1 MSDHIPKAGDFL
13 TIVDVEHIVEAIV
26 TRQEKFPGEP
36 VGVTIALILMNI
48 GDRYSPVECIE
59 QEWTGYKKD
68 LERGEGVP
76 KCPNGHVLT
85 QGPGLKIGWLNDI

>member
-1 MSDHIPKAGDFL
+1 MNDHIPKAGDF
-13 TIVDVEHIVEAIV
+13 VGVPDVENIVEAIV
-26 TRQEKFPGEP
+26 IRQEKFPEEP

-59 QEWTGYKKD
+59 QEWTALKKD
-68 LERGEGVP
+68 VPNGEGVP

-85 QGPGLKIGWLNDI
+85 QGPGLKLGWLSDV